1 MIAIID
7 YGVGNLRSVQK
18 AFERLGYDAQIV
30 TEQRELTKA
39 NGIVVPGVGA
49 FGDAMRALETS
60 GFVEDLVQSAQ
71 AGKPILG
78 ICLGMQLLFA
88 KSEEYGDHEGLAL
101 LEGVV
106 TRLPND
112 HVKVPHVGWN
122 QLHIEKHH
130 PIVEGVQEGENV
142 YFVHSYAVVPDQL
155 EVGIASSEHGRV
167 FPAIVGKDHVLGM
180 QFHPEKSGRVGL
192 MMLAN
197 FAQLCQ

>member
-30 TEQRELTKA
+30 TEQRELIRA
-39 NGIVVPGVGA
+39 HGIVVPGVGA
-49 FGDAMRALETS
+49 FGDAMHALESS

-88 KSEEYGDHEGLAL
+88 KSEEYGEHNGLAL

-122 QLHIEKHH
+122 QLHRQRQH
-130 PIVEGVQEGENV
+130 PVLEGFEEGENV
-142 YFVHSYAVVPDQL
+142 YFVHSYAVVPEQP
-155 EVGIASSEHGRV
+155 EVVIATSEHGRV

-192 MMLAN
+192 TMLAN
-197 FAQLCQ
+197 FARLCQ